1 MSTWKLVV
9 FFCVVAAI
17 ALAVRNWQC
26 EEMFPH
32 SNRLACILW
41 K

>member
-1 MSTWKLVV
+1 MNAWKLVV
-9 FFCVVAAI
+9 VFCVLAVVGF
-17 ALAVRNWQC
+17 AVRNWQC

>member
-1 MSTWKLVV
+1 MISWKLVV
-9 FFCVVAAI
+9 VGCVLVVI
-17 ALAVRNWQC
+17 GFAVRNWQC

>member
-1 MSTWKLVV
+1 MNRWFLV
-9 FFCVVAAI
+9 
-17 ALAVRNWQC
+17 AVIVGLLVIGFEVKNWQC
-26 EEMFPH
+26 AELFPH